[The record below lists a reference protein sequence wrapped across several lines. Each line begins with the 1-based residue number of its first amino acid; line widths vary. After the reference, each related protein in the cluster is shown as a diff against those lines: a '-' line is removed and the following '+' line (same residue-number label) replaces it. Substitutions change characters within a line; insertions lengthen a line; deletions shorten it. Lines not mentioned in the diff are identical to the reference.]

1 MYKDESSLIGKKD
14 ERFEHTS
21 VYISYKFV
29 SINNSCTDDM
39 NEQMQL
45 SLSLIKDLDLDNWEP
60 KLSPSTDR
68 IFMGNN
74 SSSPNTS
81 LVGFNVNPPPSKRS
95 SLPPPNN
102 SFYSTTTTIT
112 KKEIQEEKKKRFS
125 VPAVISRTSTPILE
139 TPNPLER
146 LSPDLSSRYMTYPPK
161 RKKFFNKRS
170 STEKYKLNEHGKKT
184 LQFRT
189 SYLNWC
195 EKLKVQPAPELL
207 RSLKIALRNQTP
219 FVRLSICHAGVDN
232 IHVQALVQALKT
244 HDGINEILLNH
255 NGISDTVSIIIKI

>member
-1 MYKDESSLIGKKD
+1 SLIGKKD

-112 KKEIQEEKKKRFS
+112 KKEIQEEKKKRF
-125 VPAVISRTSTPILE
+125 
-139 TPNPLER
+139 
-146 LSPDLSSRYMTYPPK
+146 
-161 RKKFFNKRS
+161 
-170 STEKYKLNEHGKKT
+170 
-184 LQFRT
+184 
-189 SYLNWC
+189 
-195 EKLKVQPAPELL
+195 
-207 RSLKIALRNQTP
+207 
-219 FVRLSICHAGVDN
+219 
-232 IHVQALVQALKT
+232 
-244 HDGINEILLNH
+244 
-255 NGISDTVSIIIKI
+255 